1 MEVARV
7 KGSNPALDRTK
18 MIRYSRATAENTCA
32 KNV

>member
-18 MIRYSRATAENTCA
+18 MIRCSKAAAEDVCV
-32 KNV
+32 KDV